1 MKQLTMPGRMHRLKR
16 YIAAQLPA
24 HAQSIPAGTVYFAEL
39 TVPLDLG
46 CGADDAADGGV
57 DRWPPRH
64 QEASPAGPFLP
75 GGGHG
80 PFYPPYLL
88 VLLVLVAPFPAIAFA
103 SPNQSLKQQFLKS
116 AWPETEVACFEREV
130 RRFVR

>member
-1 MKQLTMPGRMHRLKR
+1 MTPQMAASIGGRPATRKRLQQGR
-16 YIAAQLPA
+16 
-24 HAQSIPAGTVYFAEL
+24 SFRE
-39 TVPLDLG
+39 
-46 CGADDAADGGV
+46 
-57 DRWPPRH
+57 
-64 QEASPAGPFLP
+64 
-75 GGGHG
+75 GGHG